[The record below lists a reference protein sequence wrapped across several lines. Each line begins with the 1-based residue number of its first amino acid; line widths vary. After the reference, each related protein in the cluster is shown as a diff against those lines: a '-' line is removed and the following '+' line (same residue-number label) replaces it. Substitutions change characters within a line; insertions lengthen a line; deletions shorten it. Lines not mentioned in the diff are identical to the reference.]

1 MSTLGTWANN
11 IIIQAVANTNN
22 LQINITES
30 AQNFSESTTV
40 SSICAESE
48 TQRRDLRDIYVGH
61 LEELHYVS
69 TTPIRPTTQSI
80 SSEITYQ
87 TTSNKPKTISQ
98 NSKSNK
104 TSSKET
110 ASTKGLEKR
119 KQYMREYMKER
130 RKDQLFKKKKKL
142 KEKSHIIKTI
152 KIQILK
158 KVSNHGKRPLLH
170 IENQIQR
177 RLKNQL
183 KNRQHYP
190 EN

>member
-130 RKDQLFKKKKKL
+130 RKDQLFKKKR
-142 KEKSHIIKTI
+142 
-152 KIQILK
+152 
-158 KVSNHGKRPLLH
+158 N
-170 IENQIQR
+170 
-177 RLKNQL
+177 
-183 KNRQHYP
+183 
-190 EN
+190 